1 MKRGDTV
8 RFVSHEAFGK
18 YPEYEARTGIILKS
32 WVSPTYGR
40 TRHSIYW
47 SNGTTASEWEMY
59 LRKVTDDKKN
69 S

>member
-8 RFVSHEAFGK
+8 RFVSHQAFGK

-32 WVSPTYGR
+32 WVCTTGR
-40 TRHSIYW
+40 TRYSIYW

-59 LRKVTDDKKN
+59 LQKAGDDHKN
-69 S
+69 N

>member
-8 RFVSHEAFGK
+8 RFCSPAVFGK
-18 YPEYEARTGIILKS
+18 YPEYEALTGIILKS
-32 WVSPTYGR
+32 WVSTNYAR

-59 LRKVTDDKKN
+59 LKKVGDD
-69 S
+69 